1 MNGYKAYAQV
11 LDWGGHVTKMVVRM
25 PETVSA
31 LDPADFTVHV
41 QKIDPETGMVAMT
54 PKSFFSKTMRSANW
68 PSGRPIPATGTG
80 TRRPPANTPPSSP
93 TTDPST
99 PIPA

>member
-54 PKSFFSKTMRSANW
+54 
-68 PSGRPIPATGTG
+68 
-80 TRRPPANTPPSSP
+80 RRIS
-93 TTDPST
+93 PST
-99 PIPA
+99 SRRSTPKPGWSR